1 MASVSPFHSTDK
13 KSSVYHTCS
22 NCHKGA
28 RMSQRKN
35 KAPGRGGGT
44 LCQRCAQLRRNRK
57 CQLDPYAWFTT
68 GSPPNLLQWSQI
80 NSPRISKLI
89 FHFSAILVNVNF
101 CVCSSWHNISP
112 KLFPHPVGF
121 CMYCSSI
128 KRRNLVKW
136 VSSICILLAV
146 RVQVPKFIPLY
157 YLPAWWGLFHKHLD
171 FVTP

>member
-1 MASVSPFHSTDK
+1 MASVSPFHSK
-13 KSSVYHTCS
+13 MKNPGVYHTCS
-22 NCHKGA
+22 NCKLGIIIL
-28 RMSQRKN
+28 RKN